1 MAGTKKRGG
10 ASAPNTKTRWNFIR
24 PAGKTLTLLTQKDPS
39 TTAKVGQSGVNG
51 AGSVGPIF
59 IAQGN
64 GELDYKTEVAQHEGA
79 LIEAIAKN
87 AGIPIM
93 GDGGLLF
100 DIVYTTTVDGI
111 PKMTNTVEGC
121 TIGTYDDKVSAD
133 GNMVSIEGK
142 AVNGTKNGARYFREA

>member
-10 ASAPNTKTRWNFIR
+10 ASAPNTKTVWNFIR
-24 PAGKTLTLLTQKDPS
+24 PAGKKLTLLTQKDPTS
-39 TTAKVGQSGVNG
+39 SPKVGQSNVHG

-64 GELDYKTEVAQHEGA
+64 GELDYKTEVAQHEGDQ
-79 LIEAIAKN
+79 IAKLAKD

-100 DIVYTTTVDGI
+100 DIVMTTSVDGI
-111 PKMTNTVEGC
+111 PKMTDVIEGC
-121 TIGTYDDKVSAD
+121 TIGGFELKLSPE
-133 GNMVSIEGK
+133 GNMRSIEGK
-142 AVNGTKNGARYFREA
+142 ATNGTVAGARLFREA